1 MENLATLPKDRYG
14 WLMAG
19 TLVAAFCSFAVWT
32 LKDLSAPVLVGLSVL
47 PLVLLLAAH
56 HKGLIAY
63 GLVLLSVLAF
73 DQEEGTNLREALY
86 YAFLAGSVVI
96 LVPYLAATGR
106 WRLRQ
111 AVDKSYLLLAMFI
124 IYGIGLGFVTG
135 APMKNRIDDITLMF
149 PLFIYFVLRDQMH
162 DDRVVRN
169 VMIAL
174 VLVIFFISVRNILNY
189 QQILLNAVME
199 WQVQKARVA
208 KNEVFLLLGALG
220 FFITQ
225 SMQTKWVPR
234 LAALG
239 FFGFFM
245 AGLILT
251 QSRAYW
257 LAFIL
262 GALVFLLAAD
272 TRTRFRAVIT
282 SAVLIGAAVF
292 VALTFYYQA
301 TMVVVENLAYRL
313 SLTGGG
319 LDPSLLERVHETE
332 TVWELVKQNPLAGY
346 GFGYTYVRYGLIA
359 GYSTVTSYLH
369 NGYLAMWFK
378 TGFFGMLAAVTYLL
392 TVAATGYRLYRRS
405 RHPLART
412 LGLVILCQIVA
423 MMLVNITSPQFLG
436 FDSTLLLAVLGAMAA
451 SLADRHLPKS
461 SQPEQAQA

>member
-1 MENLATLPKDRYG
+1 MESLASLPKDRYG
-14 WLMAG
+14 WLLYAAG
-19 TLVAAFCSFAVWT
+19 VVLISSLAVWV
-32 LKDLSAPVLVGLSVL
+32 LRDFSAPVLIGLALL
-47 PLVLLLAAH
+47 PLALLITSH
-56 HKGLIAY
+56 HKGLVAY
-63 GLVLLSVLAF
+63 ALVLLSVLTF

-86 YAFLAGSVVI
+86 YAFIAGCVGV

-111 AVDKSYLLLAMFI
+111 AIDKCYLFFFLFI
-124 IYGIGLGFVTG
+124 LYGIALGFVTG

-149 PLFIYFVLRDQMH
+149 PLFTYFVLRDQMH
-162 DDRVVRN
+162 DDKVVRN
-169 VMIAL
+169 VMIVTVA
-174 VLVIFFISVRNILNY
+174 VIIFISIRNMLNY

-208 KNEVFLLLGALG
+208 KNEVFLLLGSLA
-220 FFITQ
+220 FFIIQ
-225 SMQTKWVPR
+225 SLQAKWVPR
-234 LAALG
+234 LVALG

-251 QSRAYW
+251 QSRGYW
-257 LAFIL
+257 LAFVL
-262 GALVFLLAAD
+262 GATVFLLVAD
-272 TRTRFRAVIT
+272 RKAKIRAIVT
-282 SAVLIGAAVF
+282 SAVLISAAVF

-319 LDPSLLERVHETE
+319 LDPSLLERVHETG

-369 NGYLAMWFK
+369 NGYLAMWYK
-378 TGFFGMLAAVTYLL
+378 MGFFGMLAAVSYLIAI
-392 TVAATGYRLYRRS
+392 VATGYRLYRKALD
-405 RHPLART
+405 PMART
-412 LGLVILCQIVA
+412 FGLVIMCQILS

-436 FDSTLLLAVLGAMAA
+436 FDSTLLLAVLGAAAA
-451 SLADRHLPKS
+451 SLADRHLPSRTSVEKS
-461 SQPEQAQA
+461 VA